1 MSELDASAVKKL
13 KVPELR
19 SELTKRGLDAK
30 GLKQVLVDRL
40 IAALNDEP
48 VEVATEEK
56 EDEDEAAAP
65 APETTEL
72 INENGKE
79 EVDTSLSEVTPEL
92 PSELMVDDTSSADTG
107 VATEN
112 DKIESEKNKE
122 PEQEQAMESDAKEEE
137 TPTKDETIEEEK
149 ETGDTM
155 DTTEEKSEGWWF
167 ELCVSFLACDV
178 VRFLVFKIQLQITKT
193 MVI

>member
-155 DTTEEKSEGWWF
+155 DTTEEKSEGW
-167 ELCVSFLACDV
+167 
-178 VRFLVFKIQLQITKT
+178 
-193 MVI
+193 